1 VDLRVTLQIETG
13 QFDPDRVVAAVRER
27 LLATFGLRARR
38 LGQALRLGEVYSV
51 VEGVSGVSSSLCIL
65 SGDAARNQVTAPA
78 DGIVHLDAVASSLI
92 VTYKE
97 LEL

>member
-1 VDLRVTLQIETG
+1 
-13 QFDPDRVVAAVRER
+13 
-27 LLATFGLRARR
+27 
-38 LGQALRLGEVYSV
+38 V

-78 DGIVHLDAVASSLI
+78 DGIIHLDAVASSLI